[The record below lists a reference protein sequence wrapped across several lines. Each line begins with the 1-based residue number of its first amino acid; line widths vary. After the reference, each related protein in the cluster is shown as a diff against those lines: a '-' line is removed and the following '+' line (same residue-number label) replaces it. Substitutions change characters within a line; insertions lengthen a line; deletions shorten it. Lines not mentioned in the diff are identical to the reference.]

1 MQVERK
7 VDLMFKKLAQFV
19 FVAFTGIISVS
30 PALAQDAGS
39 QIDSEH
45 STARLYLASTKDPG
59 DNLNV
64 GVARASGVINLSADN
79 SSAPDFD
86 FTIYPADK
94 NPSPS
99 NSAANRPEQNQD
111 FTVIAFKSRSVE
123 PLNDDTYRVSGDLT
137 LTYVEREVSYD
148 PTEAYS
154 GPTYGPPV
162 VVSQTQSASFEFRR
176 AIPSGNPA
184 NAEWIASTTVS
195 GEDFPELLNAVS
207 STDWPAFVADERC
220 TMPSNPGQADFS
232 GPSCTGEVA
241 ELADRK
247 DLSCDTSAMVGEDFS
262 GEVCTQIAPTVIAP
276 DKGQTFS
283 AKRHHE
289 NTDPNLLIANEV
301 QIQLHLLT
309 TGSAYSTFAA
319 AGK

>member
-1 MQVERK
+1 
-7 VDLMFKKLAQFV
+7 MFKKLAQFV
-19 FVAFTGIISVS
+19 FVALTGIISVS
-30 PALAQDAGS
+30 PALAQTSVS

-45 STARLYLASTKDPG
+45 STARLYLASTKDPS

-64 GVARASGVINLSADN
+64 GVARTSGVINLSADN
-79 SSAPDFD
+79 SAATDFD

-94 NPSPS
+94 NPSRS
-99 NSAANRPEQNQD
+99 NSAATRPEQNPD
-111 FTVIAFKSRSVE
+111 YTVIAFKSRSVE

-137 LTYVEREVSYD
+137 LTYVEREASYD
-148 PTEAYS
+148 PTESYS
-154 GPTYGPPV
+154 GPTYGPSV
-162 VVSQTQSASFEFRR
+162 TVSKTQPASFEFRR

-184 NAEWIASTTVS
+184 NAEWIASTTIS
-195 GEDFPELLNAVS
+195 GEDFPDLLNAVS

-220 TMPSNPGQADFS
+220 TMPSNAGQADFS

-247 DLSCDTSAMVGEDFS
+247 DLSCDTPAMVGEDFS
-262 GEVCTQIAPTVIAP
+262 GEVCTQIAPAVIAP

-309 TGSAYSTFAA
+309 ADYSSTVSVA
-319 AGK
+319 AGE